1 MSLEMRPR
9 PPGREG
15 RAPGR
20 GRPLR
25 VALSALS
32 ITAALAALITALVL
46 LLSDCAGGPDDSD
59 PASLRSVSQAS
70 RNAQSAPSGRSG
82 PAAALRS
89 GPALPSAAPLPMHAL
104 AARPAGPSSAS

>member
-15 RAPGR
+15 RAPGW

-25 VALSALS
+25 VALGALS
-32 ITAALAALITALVL
+32 MTTALAALIAALVL

-59 PASLRSVSQAS
+59 PASLCSVSQAS
-70 RNAQSAPSGRSG
+70 RNARSAP
-82 PAAALRS
+82 
-89 GPALPSAAPLPMHAL
+89 
-104 AARPAGPSSAS
+104 

>member
-1 MSLEMRPR
+1 MSLEMLPR

-46 LLSDCAGGPDDSD
+46 ILSDCAGDPEGSD
-59 PASLRSVSQAS
+59 PASPPSVSQAS
-70 RNAQSAPSGRSG
+70 RNARSAP
-82 PAAALRS
+82 
-89 GPALPSAAPLPMHAL
+89 
-104 AARPAGPSSAS
+104 